1 MHHAP
6 QGQSIWGTINTC
18 VEIALDVYMI
28 LARDKDG
35 NEQEGLM
42 VRKNAAKGVLSKEAA
57 GLGQESG
64 GWLCYGKDTKDIPLY
79 EILQRRLADCKRM
92 EATILG
98 KMEGLKRDGKRK
110 RTDFFGECAPPK
122 TTPDC
127 AIKKTRKVRNGIYLI
142 NEGDGAKLA
151 VHEKIADQFMTPAAI
166 GFGARRGGY
175 LFYDVA
181 ASAIALNELKSV
193 FEEAAAL
200 VLSEDSLYA
209 SLHKNYPAYTSFY
222 NQCMPEAARIPEVD
236 APPDLFLAAQLAD
249 EGNKEETD
257 EGLSVRTERSYGE
270 FGEFG
275 ERVDFGI
282 GG

>member
-18 VEIALDVYMI
+18 VEIALDVYII
-28 LARDKDG
+28 LAKDKDG

-42 VRKNAAKGVLSKEAA
+42 VRKNAAKGVLSKETASI
-57 GLGQESG
+57 GQESG

-92 EATILG
+92 ETTIMG
-98 KMEGLKRDGKRK
+98 QMGELKQDGKQK

-122 TTPDC
+122 TEPGC
-127 AIKKTRKVRNGIYLI
+127 IAGQTRKVRNGMYLV

-151 VHEKIADQFMTPAAI
+151 VHRKIADQFMTPAAV
-166 GFGARRGGY
+166 GFGARKGGY
-175 LFYDVA
+175 IFYDTT

-200 VLSEDSLYA
+200 VISEDSLYA

-222 NQCMPEAARIPEVD
+222 NQCMPETARIPTVD
-236 APPDLFLAAQLAD
+236 APTDLFLSVQLAA
-249 EGNKEETD
+249 EKSKEKTD
-257 EGLSVRTERSYGE
+257 ADSFVQTGEYQEE
-270 FGEFG
+270 FGEQ
-275 ERVDFGI
+275 VDFGI

>member
-28 LARDKDG
+28 LAKDKEG

-42 VRKNAAKGVLSKEAA
+42 VRKNAAKGILSKEAA
-57 GLGQESG
+57 NIGQESG
-64 GWLCYGKDTKDIPLY
+64 GWLCYGKDIKDIPLY

-92 EATILG
+92 EAAILG
-98 KMEGLKRDGKRK
+98 QMGELKRDGKRK

-122 TTPDC
+122 TTPGC
-127 AIKKTRKVRNGIYLI
+127 AIDQTKKIRNGIYLV

-151 VHEKIADQFMTPAAI
+151 VHGKIADQFMTPAAI
-166 GFGARRGGY
+166 GFGERRGGY
-175 LFYDVA
+175 LFYDVT

-200 VLSEDSLYA
+200 VISEDSLYA

-222 NQCMPEAARIPEVD
+222 NQCMPKTARIPTVD
-236 APPDLFLAAQLAD
+236 APTDLFLAAQLAE
-249 EGNKEETD
+249 EGNREETD
-257 EGLSVRTERSYGE
+257 VGLSPQTEEDQGE
-270 FGEFG
+270 FGEQ
-275 ERVDFGI
+275 VDFGI